1 MTDLEIGSPAAEPSP
16 LADAELYERLKGWF
30 LEDRRAQ
37 SEWYKD
43 AESDFAFHAGHGQWE
58 EADRQRLKGQNR
70 PCVTFNRIGPAVA
83 AVVGMEVANRQE
95 VRFIPRT
102 TSSKTTQSL
111 DPATGQ
117 PVNLPVAGADD
128 QAPAELFTGAAL
140 YLRDQCN
147 AEDEESDA
155 FQDTAI
161 CGMGWTETRVDYD
174 EDPDGKIVID
184 RVDPLEMAWDARAA
198 KRNLVDARRLHR
210 AREIDIAVAREMFPG
225 IDDEALDAGWARPAL
240 LDAAPHDREAA
251 RNYANAASTD
261 DRNRKTV
268 TIVESE
274 WCEYQT
280 EYRVANPATG
290 EVMDVTDEDKLAELR
305 RRAKAAEVEL
315 AVQRK
320 RKRVFRRAFL
330 GGALLE
336 SGLAQS
342 QAGFKFKP
350 ITGYRDRNK
359 RQWVGLVRAMRDPQR
374 WANTLFSSVLNSIQ
388 TSGKGIMAERGA
400 FDNDQQAEADWANA
414 GRIVW
419 LKTGALSGMT
429 PRVTPK
435 PPAIMP
441 TGLEG
446 LMQFALQSMRDV
458 SGINVEML
466 GLADRGQAASLE
478 YQRRQAATTI
488 LAPFFDGLRRYRKD
502 QGRLLLHLIRDY
514 LSDGR
519 LVRIA
524 GPDYQRYVPLIRGD
538 DVLEFDIIVDDAPVS
553 PNQKEATWA
562 ILQQMLPL
570 LMKQPLSIEAWGK
583 LLKASPLPG
592 SVVGEFVETVQQ
604 DRQKQQAEQ
613 AQQMQQA
620 QMMQQQA
627 GQAPN
632 PQQMRIEAE
641 LKQLEV
647 EAALKQ
653 QELQLRRYEAD
664 VNAALTLREL
674 EERQAARLQKLQSSE
689 GEATGCQ
696 SYAEAH

>member
-1 MTDLEIGSPAAEPSP
+1 MDNSQESAAADSSP
-16 LADAELYERLKGWF
+16 LFDAELYERLKGWF
-30 LEDRRAQ
+30 IEDRRAQ

-58 EADRQRLKGQNR
+58 ETDRQRLKGQNR

-102 TSSKTTQSL
+102 TSSRMGQGL
-111 DPATGQ
+111 HPATGQ
-117 PVNLPVAGADD
+117 SINVPIPGADD
-128 QAPAELFTGAAL
+128 QGPAELYTGAAL

-174 EDPDGKIVID
+174 EDPSGKIVID

-210 AREIDIAVAREMFPG
+210 AREIDIEAARQMFPG
-225 IDDEALDAGWARPAL
+225 FEDEALDAGWARPAL
-240 LDAAPHDREAA
+240 LEAPPHDREAA
-251 RNYANAASTD
+251 RNYGNAASTE
-261 DRNRKTV
+261 DRSRKTV
-268 TIVESE
+268 TIVETE

-290 EVMDVTDEDKLAELR
+290 EVMEVADGEKLKDLRQRAE
-305 RRAKAAEVEL
+305 AANVEL
-315 AVQRK
+315 AVQRR

-374 WANTLFSSVLNSIQ
+374 WANALFSSVLNSIQ

-400 FDNDQQAEADWANA
+400 FDNDQLAEADWANA

-419 LKTGALSGMT
+419 LKTGALSGMG

-441 TGLEG
+441 SGVEA
-446 LMQFALQSMRDV
+446 LMQFAMRSMRDV

-502 QGRLLLHLIRDY
+502 QGRLLLYLIRDY

-524 GPDYQRYVPLIRGD
+524 GPDYERYVPLIRSD

-553 PNQKEATWA
+553 PNQKEASWA
-562 ILQQMLPL
+562 ILQQMLPVL
-570 LMKQPLSIEAWGK
+570 LKQPLSIEAWGK

-604 DRQKQQAEQ
+604 DQQKQHAEQ
-613 AQQMQQA
+613 AQQA
-620 QMMQQQA
+620 HAMQQQA
-627 GQAPN
+627 QQAPN
-632 PQQMRIEAE
+632 PQQLRIEAE
-641 LKQLEV
+641 LKKLEV

-653 QELQLRRYEAD
+653 QELKLRRYETD
-664 VNAALTLREL
+664 VNAALKLREL
-674 EERQAARLQKLQSSE
+674 EERQATRLQTMDAQGARSSASE
-689 GEATGCQ
+689 CQ
-696 SYAEAH
+696 SCAEAH

>member
-1 MTDLEIGSPAAEPSP
+1 MTDSGNEAAAGESSP
-16 LADAELYERLKGWF
+16 LAEAELYERLKGWF
-30 LEDRRAQ
+30 IEDRRAQ
-37 SEWYKD
+37 SEWYRE

-83 AVVGMEVANRQE
+83 AIVGMEVANRQE

-102 TSSKTTQSL
+102 TSGRAIPQI

-117 PVNLPVAGADD
+117 PLERLELGADD
-128 QAPAELFTGAAL
+128 QGPAELYTGAAI

-155 FQDTAI
+155 FQDAAI

-174 EDPDGKIVID
+174 EDASGRIVID
-184 RVDPLEMAWDARAA
+184 RVDPLEMVWDARAA
-198 KRNLVDARRLHR
+198 KRNLADARRLHR
-210 AREIDIAVAREMFPG
+210 AREIDIEAARQMFPG
-225 IDDEALDAGWARPAL
+225 FEDDELDAAWARPAYL
-240 LDAAPHDREAA
+240 ESTAHDREAA
-251 RNYANAASTD
+251 RNYGNAPIWAQA
-261 DRNRKTV
+261 DRRTV
-268 TIVESE
+268 TIVETE
-274 WCEYQT
+274 WAEI
-280 EYRVANPATG
+280 EVGYRAANPATG
-290 EVMDVTDEDKLAELR
+290 EVLEVADSAELTELK
-305 RRAKAAEVEL
+305 RRATESGIDL
-315 AVQRK
+315 AVQQSK
-320 RKRVFRRAFL
+320 RRVLRRAFL
-330 GGALLE
+330 GSVLLE
-336 SGLAQS
+336 SDQAQS
-342 QAGFKFKP
+342 QSGFKFKA

-374 WANTLFSSVLNSIQ
+374 WANALFSSVLNSIQ

-419 LKTGALSGMT
+419 LKTGALSGAA
-429 PRVTPK
+429 PR
-435 PPAIMP
+435 IMP
-441 TGLEG
+441 KMPSNMPSGVES

-519 LVRIA
+519 LVRIV
-524 GPDYQRYVPLIRGD
+524 GPDYERYVPLIRGG
-538 DVLEFDIIVDDAPVS
+538 DVLEFDIIVDDAPAS
-553 PNQKEATWA
+553 PNQKEASWI
-562 ILQQMLPL
+562 ILQQMLPI

-592 SVVGEFVETVQQ
+592 SVVGEFVEAMQQ
-604 DRQKQQAEQ
+604 ERQRQE
-613 AQQMQQA
+613 AQQVQQA
-620 QMMQQQA
+620 QMQQQVS
-627 GQAPN
+627 N
-632 PQQMRIEAE
+632 PQEIRLRAEAQ
-641 LKQLEV
+641 KLEV

-653 QELQLRRYEAD
+653 QELQLRRYETD
-664 VNAALTLREL
+664 VHAAIALREL
-674 EERQAARLQKLQSSE
+674 EERRAARLQNS
-689 GEATGCQ
+689 
-696 SYAEAH
+696 

>member
-1 MTDLEIGSPAAEPSP
+1 MTESESTAADGEPSP
-16 LADAELYERLKGWF
+16 LAEADLYERLKGWF

-102 TSSKTTQSL
+102 TSSKMSQSL

-117 PVNLPVAGADD
+117 PTNVAAPGADD
-128 QAPAELFTGAAL
+128 QGPAELYTGAAL

-155 FQDTAI
+155 FQDTAV

-174 EDPDGKIVID
+174 EDPAGKIVID

-210 AREIDIAVAREMFPG
+210 AREIDIEAARQMFPG
-225 IDDEALDAGWARPAL
+225 FEDEALDASWARPAL
-240 LDAAPHDREAA
+240 LESAPHDREAA
-251 RNYANAASTD
+251 RNYGSGPSTD

-268 TIVESE
+268 TIVETE
-274 WCEYQT
+274 WWDYRSG
-280 EYRVANPATG
+280 YRVANPATG
-290 EVMDVTDEDKLAELR
+290 EVIEVADEEELKELH
-305 RRAKAAEVEL
+305 RRAETAQVSL
-315 AVQRK
+315 AVQQR
-320 RKRVFRRAFL
+320 RRRTFHRAFL
-330 GGALLE
+330 GGTLLE
-336 SGLAQS
+336 SGPAQS
-342 QAGFKFKP
+342 QAGSKFKP

-374 WANTLFSSVLNSIQ
+374 WANALFSSVLNSIQ

-400 FDNDQQAEADWANA
+400 FDNDQQAETDWANA

-419 LKTGALSGMT
+419 LKTGALSGVG

-441 TGLEG
+441 TGVEG
-446 LMQFALQSMRDV
+446 LMQFALQSLRDV

-524 GPDYQRYVPLIRGD
+524 GPDYERYVPLIRND

-553 PNQKEATWA
+553 PNQKEASWA

-604 DRQKQQAEQ
+604 DQQKQEA
-613 AQQMQQA
+613 QQA
-620 QMMQQQA
+620 QMLQQQ
-627 GQAPN
+627 GQQAPS
-632 PQQMRIEAE
+632 PQQMRLQSE
-641 LKQLEV
+641 LQRLEV

-664 VNAALTLREL
+664 MNAALTLREL
-674 EERQAARLQKLQSSE
+674 EERQAARLQKM
-689 GEATGCQ
+689 T
-696 SYAEAH
+696 

>member
-1 MTDLEIGSPAAEPSP
+1 MIDTGIPASASGPSP
-16 LADAELYERLKGWF
+16 LAEAELYERLKGWF

-37 SEWYKD
+37 SEWYKE

-102 TSSKTTQSL
+102 TSGRMSQT
-111 DPATGQ
+111 PGQ
-117 PVNLPVAGADD
+117 PANVPVPGADD
-128 QAPAELFTGAAL
+128 QGPAELYTGAAL

-174 EDPDGKIVID
+174 EDPSGKIVID
-184 RVDPLEMAWDARAA
+184 RVDPLEMAWDVRAA

-210 AREIDIAVAREMFPG
+210 AREIDIDAARQMFPG
-225 IDDEALDAGWARPAL
+225 FDDEALDANWARPAML
-240 LDAAPHDREAA
+240 EAVPHDRAAA

-261 DRNRKTV
+261 ERARNTV
-268 TIVESE
+268 TIVETE
-274 WCEYQT
+274 WCEHEI

-290 EVMDVTDEDKLAELR
+290 EVMEVADNEKLKELHQRAE
-305 RRAKAAEVEL
+305 AAQVEL
-315 AVQRK
+315 AVQRR

-374 WANTLFSSVLNSIQ
+374 WANALFSSVLNSIQ

-419 LKTGALSGMT
+419 LKTGALSGMG

-435 PPAIMP
+435 PPALMP
-441 TGLEG
+441 TGIEA
-446 LMQFALQSMRDV
+446 LMQFAMESLRDV

-466 GLADRGQAASLE
+466 GMADRAQAASLE

-524 GPDYQRYVPLIRGD
+524 GPDYERYVPLIRND

-553 PNQKEATWA
+553 PNQKEASWA
-562 ILQQMLPL
+562 ILQQMLPI

-604 DRQKQQAEQ
+604 DQQKQQAEQ
-613 AQQMQQA
+613 AQQAQLMQQA
-620 QMMQQQA
+620 Q
-627 GQAPN
+627 QAPN

-641 LKQLEV
+641 LKRLEV

-674 EERQAARLQKLQSSE
+674 EERQAARLQK
-689 GEATGCQ
+689 AT
-696 SYAEAH
+696 

>member
-1 MTDLEIGSPAAEPSP
+1 MTDNEIGASAAEPSP
-16 LADAELYERLKGWF
+16 LAEAELYERLKGWF

-102 TSSKTTQSL
+102 TSSKSGQSL

-117 PVNLPVAGADD
+117 PVNIPVPGADD
-128 QAPAELFTGAAL
+128 QGPAELFTGAAL

-174 EDPDGKIVID
+174 DDPNGKIVID

-210 AREIDIAVAREMFPG
+210 AREIDIEAARQMFPG
-225 IDDEALDAGWARPAL
+225 IDDEALDASWARPAAL
-240 LDAAPHDREAA
+240 EATPHDREAA
-251 RNYANAASTD
+251 RNYGSGPSTN

-268 TIVESE
+268 TVVETE
-274 WCEYQT
+274 WWEYQT

-290 EVMDVTDEDKLAELR
+290 EVIEISNEDELKELR
-305 RRAKAAEVEL
+305 RRAETANVAL
-315 AVQRK
+315 AVQR
-320 RKRVFRRAFL
+320 RSQRIFRRAFL
-330 GGALLE
+330 GAALLE
-336 SGLAQS
+336 SGPAQS

-374 WANTLFSSVLNSIQ
+374 WANALFSSVLNSIQ

-400 FDNDQQAEADWANA
+400 FDNDQQAETDWANA

-419 LKTGALSGMT
+419 LKTGALSGMG

-441 TGLEG
+441 TGVEG

-524 GPDYQRYVPLIRGD
+524 GPDYERYVPLIRND

-604 DRQKQQAEQ
+604 DQQNRQAEQ
-613 AQQMQQA
+613 AQMIQQQA
-620 QMMQQQA
+620 Q
-627 GQAPN
+627 QAPN
-632 PQQMRIEAE
+632 PQQMRLQAE
-641 LKQLEV
+641 LQRLEV

-674 EERQAARLQKLQSSE
+674 EEKQAARLQKLNAPPSDPAQSE
-689 GEATGCQ
+689 CQ
-696 SYAEAH
+696 SCAETP

>member
-1 MTDLEIGSPAAEPSP
+1 MTDNKIRATAGEPSP
-16 LADAELYERLKGWF
+16 LAETELYERLKGWF

-43 AESDFAFHAGHGQWE
+43 AESDFAFHAGHGQWD

-102 TSSKTTQSL
+102 TSSKMGQGL

-117 PVNLPVAGADD
+117 PTNVPVPGADD
-128 QAPAELFTGAAL
+128 QGPAEVFTGAAF

-155 FQDTAI
+155 FQDTAV

-174 EDPDGKIVID
+174 EDPSGKIVID

-210 AREIDIAVAREMFPG
+210 AREIDIEAARQMFPG
-225 IDDEALDAGWARPAL
+225 FEDEVLDASWARPAL
-240 LDAAPHDREAA
+240 LEAAPHDREAA
-251 RNYANAASTD
+251 RNYGSGSSTD
-261 DRNRKTV
+261 DRDRKTV

-274 WCEYQT
+274 WCEYRS
-280 EYRVANPATG
+280 EYRVANQATG
-290 EVMDVTDEDKLAELR
+290 EVIEVADEEELKELR
-305 RRAKAAEVEL
+305 RRAETAQINL
-315 AVQRK
+315 AVQQR
-320 RKRVFRRAFL
+320 RRRIFRRAFL
-330 GGALLE
+330 GAVLLE
-336 SGLAQS
+336 SGPAQS

-374 WANTLFSSVLNSIQ
+374 WANALFSSVLNSIQ

-419 LKTGALSGMT
+419 LKTGALSGVG

-441 TGLEG
+441 TGIDG

-524 GPDYQRYVPLIRGD
+524 GPDYERYVPLIRND

-553 PNQKEATWA
+553 PNQKEASWA

-592 SVVGEFVETVQQ
+592 SVVGEFVDTVQQ
-604 DRQKQQAEQ
+604 DQQKQESQQ
-613 AQQMQQA
+613 AQQA
-620 QMMQQQA
+620 RMMQQQA
-627 GQAPN
+627 QQAPS
-632 PQQMRIEAE
+632 PQQMRLQAE
-641 LKQLEV
+641 LQRLEV

-674 EERQAARLQKLQSSE
+674 EERQAARLQKM
-689 GEATGCQ
+689 T
-696 SYAEAH
+696 

>member
-1 MTDLEIGSPAAEPSP
+1 MDSSQPSAATEASSP

-37 SEWYKD
+37 SEWYRE

-102 TSSKTTQSL
+102 TSGRMSQAL

-117 PVNLPVAGADD
+117 PVDVPVRGADD
-128 QAPAELFTGAAL
+128 QGPAELYTGAAL

-174 EDPDGKIVID
+174 EDPNGKVVVD

-210 AREIDIAVAREMFPG
+210 VGEIDVAAARQMFPG
-225 IDDEALDAGWARPAL
+225 FEDEALDAGWARPAPL
-240 LDAAPHDREAA
+240 ETAPHDREAA
-251 RNYANAASTD
+251 RNYGAERTGDGGGRS
-261 DRNRKTV
+261 TV
-268 TIVESE
+268 TIVETE
-274 WCEYQT
+274 WCECQT
-280 EYRVANPATG
+280 EYRIANPASG
-290 EVMDVTDEDKLAELR
+290 EVLEVSDEEELKRLRERAE
-305 RRAKAAEVEL
+305 AAEVKL
-315 AVQRK
+315 AVQR
-320 RKRVFRRAFL
+320 RSRRIFRRAFL

-374 WANTLFSSVLNSIQ
+374 WANALFSSVLNSIQ

-419 LKTGALSGMT
+419 LKTGALSGVG

-435 PPAIMP
+435 PPALMP
-441 TGLEG
+441 TGVEA
-446 LMQFALQSMRDV
+446 LMQFALQSLRDV

-524 GPDYQRYVPLIRGD
+524 GPDYERYVPLIRGD

-562 ILQQMLPL
+562 ILQQMLPI

-604 DRQKQQAEQ
+604 DQQKQQAEQ
-613 AQQMQQA
+613 MMQA
-620 QMMQQQA
+620 QP
-627 GQAPN
+627 APN
-632 PQQMRIEAE
+632 PQQIRMQAE
-641 LKQLEV
+641 LQKLQV

-664 VNAALTLREL
+664 VNATLKLREL
-674 EERQAARLQKLQSSE
+674 EERQAERMQNGHPLRP
-689 GEATGCQ
+689 T
-696 SYAEAH
+696 

>member
-1 MTDLEIGSPAAEPSP
+1 MTDGNGAIAGRDNSQMQE
-16 LADAELYERLKGWF
+16 AELYERLKNWF

-37 SEWYKD
+37 AEWYRD
-43 AESDFAFHAGHGQWE
+43 AEADFAFHAGHGQWD

-70 PCVTFNRIGPAVA
+70 PCVTFNRVGPAVA

-102 TSSKTTQSL
+102 TASASLPAL
-111 DPATGQ
+111 DPVTGQ
-117 PVNLPVAGADD
+117 VSPQVIPGADD
-128 QAPAELFTGAAL
+128 QGPAELLTGAAI

-174 EDPDGKIVID
+174 EDPAGRIVVD
-184 RVDPLEMAWDARAA
+184 RVDPLEMAWDARAV

-210 AREIDIAVAREMFPG
+210 AREIDIDVARRMFPG
-225 IDDEALDAGWARPAL
+225 FEDDELDAAWARQITPV
-240 LDAAPHDREAA
+240 AAPHDREAA
-251 RNYANAASTD
+251 RTYGGGTSGETQ
-261 DRNRKTV
+261 RGTV
-268 TIVESE
+268 TIVECEWSE
-274 WCEYQT
+274 LELSH
-280 EYRVANPATG
+280 RVANSATG
-290 EVMDVTDEDKLAELR
+290 EVMEVSDEAELR
-305 RRAKAAEVEL
+305 MLRENAEVAGISL
-315 AVQRK
+315 AIQPRK
-320 RKRVFRRAFL
+320 RRVVRHAFL
-330 GGALLE
+330 GGTLLE
-336 SGLAQS
+336 AGPAQAQS
-342 QAGFKFKP
+342 GFKFKA
-350 ITGYRDRNK
+350 ITGYRDRNR
-359 RQWVGLVRAMRDPQR
+359 RQWVGLVRAMCDPQR
-374 WANTLFSSVLNSIQ
+374 WANALFSSVLNSIQ

-419 LKTGALSGMT
+419 LRTGALSGAG

-435 PPAIMP
+435 PPALMP
-441 TGLEG
+441 TGVEG
-446 LMQFALQSMRDV
+446 LMQFALQSLRDV

-502 QGRLLLHLIRDY
+502 QGRLLLHLIRDF

-524 GPDYQRYVPLIRGD
+524 GPDYERYVPLVRSD
-538 DVLEFDIIVDDAPVS
+538 DVLEFDIIVDDAPAS
-553 PNQKEATWA
+553 PNQKEASWA

-570 LMKQPLSIEAWGK
+570 LLKQPLSIGAWGK

-592 SVVGEFVETVQQ
+592 SLVSGFVETVEQ
-604 DRQKQQAEQ
+604 DQRQTQPQSGGTGPDPVRDLAQAKLQ
-613 AQQMQQA
+613 ADMQKL
-620 QMMQQQA
+620 
-627 GQAPN
+627 
-632 PQQMRIEAE
+632 EAE
-641 LKQLEV
+641 V
-647 EAALKQ
+647 ALKQ

-664 VNAALTLREL
+664 LKATLALRAM
-674 EERQAARLQKLQSSE
+674 EERLASRQMASGPRQPETVTL
-689 GEATGCQ
+689 
-696 SYAEAH
+696 

>member
-1 MTDLEIGSPAAEPSP
+1 MTNNEIGTATSDSSP
-16 LADAELYERLKGWF
+16 LAETELYGRLKGWF

-102 TSSKTTQSL
+102 TSSKMSQSL

-117 PVNLPVAGADD
+117 AMNAPIPGADD
-128 QAPAELFTGAAL
+128 QGPAELYTGAAL

-174 EDPDGKIVID
+174 EDPSGKIVID

-210 AREIDIAVAREMFPG
+210 AREIDIAAARQMFPG
-225 IDDEALDAGWARPAL
+225 FEDEAMDAGWARPAL
-240 LDAAPHDREAA
+240 LEATPHDREAA
-251 RNYANAASTD
+251 RNYGSGPSTD
-261 DRNRKTV
+261 ERNRETV
-268 TIVESE
+268 TIVETE
-274 WCEYQT
+274 WWEYLS
-280 EYRVANPATG
+280 EYRVANPVTG
-290 EVMDVTDEDKLAELR
+290 EVMEVADEEELRELR
-305 RRAKAAEVEL
+305 RRVETAEVSL
-315 AVQRK
+315 AVQQR
-320 RKRVFRRAFL
+320 RRRIFRRAFL
-330 GGALLE
+330 GGILLE
-336 SGLAQS
+336 SGPAQS

-374 WANTLFSSVLNSIQ
+374 WANALFSSVLNSIQ

-400 FDNDQQAEADWANA
+400 FDNDQQAETDWANA

-419 LKTGALSGMT
+419 LKTGALSGVG

-435 PPAIMP
+435 PPAMMP
-441 TGLEG
+441 TGVEG

-458 SGINVEML
+458 SRINVEML

-524 GPDYQRYVPLIRGD
+524 GPDYQRYVPLIRND

-553 PNQKEATWA
+553 PNQKEASWA

-604 DRQKQQAEQ
+604 DQQKQE
-613 AQQMQQA
+613 AQQAQQA

-627 GQAPN
+627 QQAPN
-632 PQQMRIEAE
+632 PQQMRLQAE
-641 LKQLEV
+641 LQKLEV
-647 EAALKQ
+647 EAMLKQ

-674 EERQAARLQKLQSSE
+674 EEMQAARLQK
-689 GEATGCQ
+689 TT
-696 SYAEAH
+696 

>member
-1 MTDLEIGSPAAEPSP
+1 MNDDLTTPDGGGQSP
-16 LADAELYERLKGWF
+16 LAEIELYERLKGWVI
-30 LEDRRAQ
+30 EDRWAQ
-37 SEWYKD
+37 SEWYRD

-95 VRFIPRT
+95 VRFVPRT
-102 TSSKTTQSL
+102 TSNKTVAGI
-111 DPATGQ
+111 DPLTGQ
-117 PVNLPVAGADD
+117 AKPQPVAGADD
-128 QAPAELFTGAAL
+128 QGPAELYTGAAI

-174 EDPDGKIVID
+174 EDPAGRIVVD
-184 RVDPLEMAWDARAA
+184 RVDPLEMSWDARAA
-198 KRNLVDARRLHR
+198 KRNLVDARRFHR
-210 AREIDIAVAREMFPG
+210 AREIDIEAARQMFPG
-225 IDDEALDAGWARPAL
+225 FEDEELDAGWARSTFLESPG
-240 LDAAPHDREAA
+240 HDREAA
-251 RNYANAASTD
+251 RSYGNATPGSQAD
-261 DRNRKTV
+261 RKTV
-268 TIVESE
+268 TIVETE
-274 WCEYQT
+274 WAET
-280 EYRVANPATG
+280 AVNYRVANPVTG
-290 EVMDVTDEDKLAELR
+290 EVMEIAEADELEELK
-305 RRAKAAEVEL
+305 RRAETAGIAL
-315 AVQRK
+315 AVQQSKK
-320 RKRVFRRAFL
+320 RTLHRAFL
-330 GGALLE
+330 GGTLLE
-336 SGLAQS
+336 SGPAQS
-342 QAGFKFKP
+342 QAGFKFKA

-374 WANTLFSSVLNSIQ
+374 WANALFSSVLNSIQ

-400 FDNDQQAEADWANA
+400 FDNDQQAEVDWANA

-419 LKTGALSGMT
+419 LKTGALSGT
-429 PRVTPK
+429 APRVMPK
-435 PPAIMP
+435 MASNMP
-441 TGLEG
+441 TGIDA

-466 GLADRGQAASLE
+466 GLADRGQAATLE

-524 GPDYQRYVPLIRGD
+524 GPDYERYAPLIRND
-538 DVLEFDIIVDDAPVS
+538 DVLEFDIIVDDAPAS
-553 PNQKEATWA
+553 PNQKEASWV
-562 ILQQMLPL
+562 ILQQMLPIL
-570 LMKQPLSIEAWGK
+570 LKQPLSIEAWAK

-604 DRQKQQAEQ
+604 DQQRQETQR
-613 AQQMQQA
+613 A
-620 QMMQQQA
+620 QMLQQQA
-627 GQAPN
+627 PQMPS
-632 PQQMRIEAE
+632 PQQVRAQAE
-641 LKQLEV
+641 LQKLEV

-674 EERQAARLQKLQSSE
+674 EERQAARLQR
-689 GEATGCQ
+689 GAT
-696 SYAEAH
+696 ST

>member
-1 MTDLEIGSPAAEPSP
+1 MTDIEVGTPAAEPSP

-102 TSSKTTQSL
+102 TSSKASQSL
-111 DPATGQ
+111 DRATGQ
-117 PVNLPVAGADD
+117 PLNVPVAGADD
-128 QAPAELFTGAAL
+128 QGPAELYTGAAL

-174 EDPDGKIVID
+174 EDPSGKIVID

-268 TIVESE
+268 TIVETE
-274 WCEYQT
+274 WCEYLT
-280 EYRVANPATG
+280 EYRAANPATG
-290 EVMDVTDEDKLAELR
+290 DVMEISKEEDLAELR
-305 RRAKAAEVEL
+305 QRAAAAGVEL

-320 RKRVFRRAFL
+320 RKRVVRRAFL

-419 LKTGALSGMT
+419 LKTGALSGMM

-441 TGLEG
+441 TGIEA

-524 GPDYQRYVPLIRGD
+524 GPDYERYVPLIRGD

-553 PNQKEATWA
+553 PNQKEASWA

-604 DRQKQQAEQ
+604 DQQKQQAEQ
-613 AQQMQQA
+613 AQQAQQA

-627 GQAPN
+627 QQVPN
-632 PQQMRIEAE
+632 PQQVRVEAE
-641 LKQLEV
+641 LKRLEV

-674 EERQAARLQKLQSSE
+674 EERQAARLQKLHSSQA
-689 GEATGCQ
+689 EATECQ
-696 SYAEAH
+696 SCAEVH

>member
-1 MTDLEIGSPAAEPSP
+1 MTDTEITASEGGASP
-16 LADAELYERLKGWF
+16 LAEAELYERLKGWF

-43 AESDFAFHAGHGQWE
+43 AESDFAFHAGHGQWD

-83 AVVGMEVANRQE
+83 AVVGMEVSNRQE

-102 TSSKTTQSL
+102 TSSKVSQSL

-117 PVNLPVAGADD
+117 AVNVPVPGADD
-128 QAPAELFTGAAL
+128 QGPVELYTGAAL

-174 EDPDGKIVID
+174 EDPSGRIVID

-210 AREIDIAVAREMFPG
+210 ARDIDIEAARQMFPG
-225 IDDEALDAGWARPAL
+225 FEDEALDAGWARPAL
-240 LDAAPHDREAA
+240 LEAAPHDREAA
-251 RNYANAASTD
+251 RNYGNAASTE

-268 TIVESE
+268 TIVETE
-274 WCEYQT
+274 WCEYET

-290 EVMDVTDEDKLAELR
+290 EVIEVADDDKLKELR
-305 RRAKAAEVEL
+305 QRAEAAQVNL
-315 AVQRK
+315 AVQR
-320 RKRVFRRAFL
+320 RRRRVFRRAFL

-336 SGLAQS
+336 SGPAQS

-374 WANTLFSSVLNSIQ
+374 WANALFSSVLNSIQ

-419 LKTGALSGMT
+419 LKTGALSGMA
-429 PRVTPK
+429 PRISQK

-441 TGLEG
+441 TGVEG

-524 GPDYQRYVPLIRGD
+524 GPDYERYVPLIRGE

-553 PNQKEATWA
+553 PNQKEATWV

-604 DRQKQQAEQ
+604 DQQKQQAEQ
-613 AQQMQQA
+613 AQQAQMLQQQA
-620 QMMQQQA
+620 Q
-627 GQAPN
+627 QAPD
-632 PQQMRIEAE
+632 PRQMRVEAE
-641 LKQLEV
+641 LKRLEV

-674 EERQAARLQKLQSSE
+674 EERQAARLQKLHAPPAESPDE
-689 GEATGCQ
+689 CQ
-696 SYAEAH
+696 SCADAH

>member
-1 MTDLEIGSPAAEPSP
+1 MTHTCTDPSGEGAVP
-16 LADAELYERLKGWF
+16 LADVELYERLKGWF
-30 LEDRRAQ
+30 IEDRRAQ
-37 SEWYKD
+37 SEWYRD
-43 AESDFAFHAGHGQWE
+43 AEADFAFHAGHGQWE
-58 EADRQRLKGQNR
+58 EADRARLKGQNR
-70 PCVTFNRIGPAVA
+70 PCVTFNRIAPAIA

-102 TSSKTTQSL
+102 TSDRSTAV
-111 DPATGQ
+111 DAPTGQ
-117 PVNLPVAGADD
+117 VVTQAPPGADD
-128 QAPAELFTGAAL
+128 QGPAELYTGAAI

-155 FQDTAI
+155 FQDAAI

-174 EDPDGKIVID
+174 DDPSGRIVID
-184 RVDPLEMAWDARAA
+184 RIDPLEMVWDARAV
-198 KRNLVDARRLHR
+198 KRNLVDARRFHR
-210 AREIDIAVAREMFPG
+210 VREIDIDVARQMFPDFA
-225 IDDEALDAGWARPAL
+225 DDELDAGWARSLAGEGT
-240 LDAAPHDREAA
+240 PHDREAA
-251 RNYANAASTD
+251 RNYASGESSTEAK
-261 DRNRKTV
+261 RGTV
-268 TIVESE
+268 TIVECAWSE
-274 WCEYQT
+274 LDVT
-280 EYRVANPATG
+280 YRVANPTTG
-290 EVMDVTDEDKLAELR
+290 EVLTIAAEFELKSLR
-305 RRAKAAEVEL
+305 ERAKAAGIEL
-315 AVQRK
+315 AVQAE
-320 RKRVFRRAFL
+320 RKRVQRHAFL

-336 SGLAQS
+336 AGPAQA

-350 ITGYRDRNK
+350 ITGYRDRNR

-374 WANTLFSSVLNSIQ
+374 WANALFSSVLNSIQ

-400 FDNDQQAEADWANA
+400 FDNDQQAETDWANA

-419 LKTGALSGMT
+419 LKTGALSGPG

-435 PPAIMP
+435 PPALMP
-441 TGLEG
+441 TGVEA
-446 LMQFALQSMRDV
+446 LMQFALQSLRDV

-524 GPDYQRYVPLIRGD
+524 GPEYERYVPLIRRD
-538 DVLEFDIIVDDAPVS
+538 DVLEFDIVVDDAPAS
-553 PNQKEATWA
+553 PNQKEASWA

-570 LMKQPLSIEAWGK
+570 LLKQPLSIEAWGK

-592 SVVGEFVETVQQ
+592 SLVSEFIETAAQ
-604 DRQKQQAEQ
+604 DRQRQAELQSHQ
-613 AQQMQQA
+613 AQL
-620 QMMQQQA
+620 
-627 GQAPN
+627 
-632 PQQMRIEAE
+632 PQQPKSDVASQARLQAE
-641 LKQLEV
+641 LQKLDV

-664 VNAALTLREL
+664 LNAAISLRQI
-674 EERQAARLQKLQSSE
+674 EERQAARFCKPAQSSAAS
-689 GEATGCQ
+689 GA
-696 SYAEAH
+696 

>member
-1 MTDLEIGSPAAEPSP
+1 MTDTDIGSSAAKPSP

-37 SEWYKD
+37 SEWYKE

-102 TSSKTTQSL
+102 TSSRASQSL

-117 PVNLPVAGADD
+117 PIIVPRPGADD
-128 QAPAELFTGAAL
+128 QGPAELYTGAAL

-174 EDPDGKIVID
+174 EDPSGKIVID

-198 KRNLVDARRLHR
+198 KRNLVDARRMHR
-210 AREIDIAVAREMFPG
+210 AREIDIEAARQMFPG
-225 IDDEALDAGWARPAL
+225 FEDEALDAGWARPAL
-240 LDAAPHDREAA
+240 LEAAPHDREAA
-251 RNYANAASTD
+251 RNYGNAATSD
-261 DRNRKTV
+261 ERSRKTV
-268 TIVESE
+268 TIVETE
-274 WCEYQT
+274 WCEYES

-290 EVMDVTDEDKLAELR
+290 EVIEVADEEKLKELR
-305 RRAKAAEVEL
+305 SRAEAANVAL
-315 AVQRK
+315 AVQRR
-320 RKRVFRRAFL
+320 RKQVFRRAFL
-330 GGALLE
+330 GGVLLE

-374 WANTLFSSVLNSIQ
+374 WANALFSSVLNSIQ

-419 LKTGALSGMT
+419 LKTGALSGMG

-441 TGLEG
+441 TGVEA
-446 LMQFALQSMRDV
+446 LMQFAMQSLRDV

-466 GLADRGQAASLE
+466 GLTDRGQAASLE

-524 GPDYQRYVPLIRGD
+524 GPDYERYVPLIRND

-553 PNQKEATWA
+553 PNQKEASWA

-604 DRQKQQAEQ
+604 DQQKQQAEQ
-613 AQQMQQA
+613 AQQA

-627 GQAPN
+627 QQMPN
-632 PQQMRIEAE
+632 PQQIRAEAE
-641 LKQLEV
+641 LKRLEV

-653 QELQLRRYEAD
+653 QELQLRRYETD
-664 VNAALTLREL
+664 VNAALKLREL
-674 EERQAARLQKLQSSE
+674 EERQATRL
-689 GEATGCQ
+689 
-696 SYAEAH
+696 

>member
-1 MTDLEIGSPAAEPSP
+1 MTENNTAPSGDGESP
-16 LADAELYERLKGWF
+16 LAEAELYERLKNWF

-37 SEWYKD
+37 SAWYRD
-43 AESDFAFHAGHGQWE
+43 AEADFAFHAGHGQWD

-70 PCVTFNRIGPAVA
+70 PCVTFNRIAPAVA
-83 AVVGMEVANRQE
+83 AVIGMEVANRQE

-102 TSSKTTQSL
+102 TSGKAAPAM
-111 DPATGQ
+111 DPTTGQ
-117 PVNLPVAGADD
+117 MAAQPVAGADD
-128 QAPAELFTGAAL
+128 QGPAELYTGAAS

-174 EDPDGKIVID
+174 DDPAGRIVID
-184 RVDPLEMAWDARAA
+184 RIDPLEMAWDARAA
-198 KRNLVDARRLHR
+198 KRNLVDARRFHR
-210 AREIDIAVAREMFPG
+210 AREIDIEAARQMFPG
-225 IDDEALDAGWARPAL
+225 FEDEALDAGWARTSSG
-240 LDAAPHDREAA
+240 DAAPHDREAA
-251 RNYANAASTD
+251 RNYGSKAGSTD
-261 DRNRKTV
+261 SPRATV

-274 WCEYQT
+274 WSEL
-280 EYRVANPATG
+280 EVAYRIANPATG
-290 EVMDVTDEDKLAELR
+290 EVMDVADEAELKTLRQRAEAAGITLAIQQQKR
-305 RRAKAAEVEL
+305 RVL
-315 AVQRK
+315 
-320 RKRVFRRAFL
+320 RRAFL

-336 SGLAQS
+336 SGPAQA
-342 QAGFKFKP
+342 QAGFKFKA
-350 ITGYRDRNK
+350 ITGYRDRNR

-374 WANTLFSSVLNSIQ
+374 WANALFSSVLNSIQ

-400 FDNDQQAEADWANA
+400 FDNDQQAETDWANA

-419 LKTGALSGMT
+419 LKTGALSG
-429 PRVTPK
+429 PGSRVTPK
-435 PPAIMP
+435 PPALMP
-441 TGLEG
+441 TGVEA
-446 LMQFALQSMRDV
+446 LMQFALQSLRDV

-524 GPDYQRYVPLIRGD
+524 GPDFARYVPLIRDD
-538 DVLEFDIIVDDAPVS
+538 DVLEFDIIVDDAPAS
-553 PNQKEATWA
+553 PNQKEASWA

-592 SVVGEFVETVQQ
+592 SLVAEFVETAAQ
-604 DRQKQQAEQ
+604 DQLRQAERQ
-613 AQQMQQA
+613 PQQA
-620 QMMQQQA
+620 QVLSQQQ
-627 GQAPN
+627 QIAPD
-632 PQQMRIEAE
+632 PQQVKLQAD
-641 LKQLEV
+641 LQKLEV
-647 EAALKQ
+647 EVGLKQ

-664 VNAALTLREL
+664 LNAALTLREL
-674 EERQAARLQKLQSSE
+674 EERQAARLQE
-689 GEATGCQ
+689 MAIATAGVT
-696 SYAEAH
+696 APARMP

>member
-43 AESDFAFHAGHGQWE
+43 AESDFAFHAGHGQWD

-102 TSSKTTQSL
+102 TSSKMSQSL
-111 DPATGQ
+111 DPGTGQ
-117 PVNLPVAGADD
+117 PINVPVAGADD
-128 QAPAELFTGAAL
+128 QGPAELYTGAAL

-155 FQDTAI
+155 FQDTAV

-174 EDPDGKIVID
+174 EDPGGKIMVD

-210 AREIDIAVAREMFPG
+210 AREIDIEAARQMFPG
-225 IDDEALDAGWARPAL
+225 FEDDVLDASWARPAHL
-240 LDAAPHDREAA
+240 ESTPHDREAA
-251 RNYANAASTD
+251 RNYGSGFSTE

-274 WCEYQT
+274 WWEQQT

-290 EVMDVTDEDKLAELR
+290 EVMEVADEEELKELR
-305 RRAKAAEVEL
+305 RRAETAQVKL
-315 AVQRK
+315 DVQR
-320 RKRVFRRAFL
+320 RSRRVFRRAFL

-336 SGLAQS
+336 SGPAQS
-342 QAGFKFKP
+342 RAGFKFKP

-374 WANTLFSSVLNSIQ
+374 WANALFSSVLNSIQ

-400 FDNDQQAEADWANA
+400 FDNDQQAEVDWANA

-419 LKTGALSGMT
+419 LKTGALSGMG

-441 TGLEG
+441 TGVEG

-524 GPDYQRYVPLIRGD
+524 GPDYERYVPLIRGN

-553 PNQKEATWA
+553 PNQKEASWA

-604 DRQKQQAEQ
+604 DQQKQQVEQ
-613 AQQMQQA
+613 VQQA
-620 QMMQQQA
+620 QMMQQQVQ
-627 GQAPN
+627 QAPS
-632 PQQMRIEAE
+632 PQQMRLQAE
-641 LKQLEV
+641 LQRLEV

-674 EERQAARLQKLQSSE
+674 EERQAARLQKTQVPPAQTDFE
-689 GEATGCQ
+689 IRN
-696 SYAEAH
+696 EAH

>member
-1 MTDLEIGSPAAEPSP
+1 MSSSQEPGAAGASSP
-16 LADAELYERLKGWF
+16 LVDTELYERLKGWF

-37 SEWYKD
+37 SEWYKE
-43 AESDFAFHAGHGQWE
+43 AEADFAFHAGHGQWE

-102 TSSKTTQSL
+102 TSSRSQTL

-117 PVNLPVAGADD
+117 PINAPIPGADD
-128 QAPAELFTGAAL
+128 QGPAELYTGAAL

-174 EDPDGKIVID
+174 EDPSGKIVID

-210 AREIDIAVAREMFPG
+210 AREIDIEAARQMFPG
-225 IDDEALDAGWARPAL
+225 FEDDVLDASWARPAL
-240 LDAAPHDREAA
+240 LEAAPHDREAA
-251 RNYANAASTD
+251 RNYDNAALTEG
-261 DRNRKTV
+261 RNRKTV
-268 TIVESE
+268 TIVETE

-290 EVMDVTDEDKLAELR
+290 EVMEVADEEKLKELR
-305 RRAKAAEVEL
+305 QRAEAASVEL
-315 AVQRK
+315 AVQRR

-374 WANTLFSSVLNSIQ
+374 WANALFSSVLNSIQ

-419 LKTGALSGMT
+419 LKTGALSGMG

-441 TGLEG
+441 TGIEA
-446 LMQFALQSMRDV
+446 LMQFAMQSLRDV

-466 GLADRGQAASLE
+466 GLADRAQAASLE

-524 GPDYQRYVPLIRGD
+524 GPDYERYVPLIRGD

-562 ILQQMLPL
+562 ILRQMLPI
-570 LMKQPLSIEAWGK
+570 LMKQPLSIEAWAK

-604 DRQKQQAEQ
+604 DQQKQQAEQ
-613 AQQMQQA
+613 AQQAQMLQQQA
-620 QMMQQQA
+620 Q
-627 GQAPN
+627 QAPS

-641 LKQLEV
+641 LKRLEV

-653 QELQLRRYEAD
+653 QELQLRRYETD

-674 EERQAARLQKLQSSE
+674 EERQAARLQRWHAPPR
-689 GEATGCQ
+689 ATECQ
-696 SYAEAH
+696 SCTANQ

>member
-1 MTDLEIGSPAAEPSP
+1 MNEAVIAAPTSEPSP
-16 LADAELYERLKGWF
+16 LADAELFERLKGWF
-30 LEDRRAQ
+30 LEDRRAL

-58 EADRQRLKGQNR
+58 EADRQRLKDQNR

-102 TSSKTTQSL
+102 TSSKTSQRL

-117 PVNLPVAGADD
+117 PINIPIPGADD
-128 QAPAELFTGAAL
+128 QGPAELYTGAAL

-174 EDPDGKIVID
+174 EDSNGKIVID
-184 RVDPLEMAWDARAA
+184 RIDPLEMAWDARAA
-198 KRNLVDARRLHR
+198 RRNLVDARRLHR
-210 AREIDIAVAREMFPG
+210 VREIDIEAARQMFPG
-225 IDDEALDAGWARPAL
+225 LDDEALDANWARPSHL
-240 LDAAPHDREAA
+240 ETAPHDREAA
-251 RNYANAASTD
+251 RRYGSGTSID
-261 DRNRKTV
+261 DHSRGTV
-268 TIVESE
+268 TIVETE
-274 WCEYQT
+274 WCEFET

-290 EVMDVTDEDKLAELR
+290 EVMEVSDEAKLKELRQRAEAADVT
-305 RRAKAAEVEL
+305 L
-315 AVQRK
+315 AVQRW
-320 RKRVFRRAFL
+320 RKRIFRRAFL
-330 GGALLE
+330 GASLLE

-374 WANTLFSSVLNSIQ
+374 WANALFSSVLNNLQ
-388 TSGKGIMAERGA
+388 TSGKGVMAERGA
-400 FDNDQQAEADWANA
+400 FDNDQQAETDWANA

-419 LKTGALSGMT
+419 LKTGALSGMA
-429 PRVTPK
+429 PRVSPK

-441 TGLEG
+441 AGIET
-446 LMQFALQSMRDV
+446 LMQFALQSLRDV

-466 GLADRGQAASLE
+466 GLANRGQAASLE

-524 GPDYQRYVPLIRGD
+524 GPDYERYVPLIRGD

-553 PNQKEATWA
+553 PNQKEASWV
-562 ILQQMLPL
+562 ILQQMLPI
-570 LMKQPLSIEAWGK
+570 LMKQPLSVEAWAK

-604 DRQKQQAEQ
+604 DQQKQQAEQ
-613 AQQMQQA
+613 AQQA
-620 QMMQQQA
+620 QMMRQQDQ
-627 GQAPN
+627 QAPN
-632 PQQMRIEAE
+632 PQQIRLEAE
-641 LKQLEV
+641 LKRLEV

-653 QELQLRRYEAD
+653 EELQLRRYEAD

-674 EERQAARLQKLQSSE
+674 EERQAARLQKAITPSTE
-689 GEATGCQ
+689 AKAGECQ
-696 SYAEAH
+696 SCVEAH

>member
-1 MTDLEIGSPAAEPSP
+1 MTDLETGGPAAEPSP
-16 LADAELYERLKGWF
+16 LAEAELYERLKGWF

-102 TSSKTTQSL
+102 TSGRTRPEL
-111 DPATGQ
+111 DPATGET
-117 PVNLPVAGADD
+117 VAVPAPGADD
-128 QAPAELFTGAAL
+128 QGPAELYTGAAL

-174 EDPDGKIVID
+174 EDPSGRIVID

-261 DRNRKTV
+261 DRGRKTV
-268 TIVESE
+268 TIVETE
-274 WCEYQT
+274 WCEYQS
-280 EYRVANPATG
+280 EYRAANPATG
-290 EVMDVTDEDKLAELR
+290 EVMEVADEDTLAELR
-305 RRAKAAEVEL
+305 QRAEAAGVEL

-320 RKRVFRRAFL
+320 GKRVYRRAFL

-336 SGLAQS
+336 SGPAQS
-342 QAGFKFKP
+342 QAGFKFKA
-350 ITGYRDRNK
+350 ITGYRDRNR

-374 WANTLFSSVLNSIQ
+374 WANALFSSVLNSIQ

-441 TGLEG
+441 TGVEG
-446 LMQFALQSMRDV
+446 LMQFALQSLRDV

-524 GPDYQRYVPLIRGD
+524 GPDYERYMPLIRGD

-553 PNQKEATWA
+553 PNQKEASWA

-592 SVVGEFVETVQQ
+592 SVVGAFVDTVQQ
-604 DRQKQQAEQ
+604 GEQRQQA
-613 AQQMQQA
+613 QQA
-620 QMMQQQA
+620 QMLQQ
-627 GQAPN
+627 QAPN

-641 LKQLEV
+641 LKRLEV

-664 VNAALTLREL
+664 VSAALTLREL
-674 EERQAARLQKLQSSE
+674 EERAAARMQK
-689 GEATGCQ
+689 
-696 SYAEAH
+696 